1 MIGFYAGSFDPFTN
15 GHLSIVKKSTKC
27 FDKVI
32 IGIGKNAEKKSRFD
46 KQKMKEAIEKV
57 LKEEEIQNAEV
68 IIYDGLTSK
77 EAKAHGAEILIRGLR
92 NGTDYQYE
100 ETIAE
105 INDEYSGLDT
115 CYFRAG
121 NLGYLSS
128 SMVMELYIA
137 GENITKFVP
146 KAVAEVLMPS
156 KGRFGLGQLFTQ
168 SK

>member
-15 GHLSIVKKSTKC
+15 GHLSIVRKTTKC

-32 IGIGKNAEKKSRFD
+32 IGIGKNSEKSLRFD
-46 KQKMKEAIEKV
+46 INKLKEAIEKT
-57 LKEEEIQNAEV
+57 LKEDHIDNAEV
-68 IIYDGLTSK
+68 IIYDNLTSR
-77 EAKAHGAEILIRGLR
+77 EAKKQGAQILIRGLR

-128 SMVMELYIA
+128 SMVMEIYKA
-137 GENITKFVP
+137 GENVRKLVP
-146 KAVAEVLMPS
+146 GPVADLLETE
-156 KGRFGLGQLFTQ
+156 R
-168 SK
+168 

>member
-1 MIGFYAGSFDPFTN
+1 MGMIGFYAGSFDPFTN
-15 GHLSIVKKSTKC
+15 GHLSIVKKSAKC

-32 IGIGKNAEKKSRFD
+32 IGIGNNSEKKSRFD
-46 KQKMKEAIEKV
+46 KTKMKEAIEKE
-57 LKEEEIQNAEV
+57 LKEEDIQNAEV

-77 EAKAHGAEILIRGLR
+77 TAKKYGAEILIRGLR

-128 SMVMELYIA
+128 SMVMELYNA
-137 GENITKFVP
+137 GEDIAKFVP
-146 KAVAEVLMPS
+146 NAVAEVLKNS
-156 KGRFGLGQLFTQ
+156 KN
-168 SK
+168 K

>member
-1 MIGFYAGSFDPFTN
+1 MGMIGFYAGSFDPFTN

-32 IGIGKNAEKKSRFD
+32 IGIGKNSDKKSRFD
-46 KQKMKEAIEKV
+46 KKKMKSAIEKT
-57 LKEEEIQNAEV
+57 LRDEDIQNAEV

-77 EAKAHGAEILIRGLR
+77 TAKECGAEILIRGLR

-128 SMVMELYIA
+128 SMVMELYNA
-137 GENITKFVP
+137 GEDVTKFVP
-146 KAVAEVLMPS
+146 EAVAEVLKNS
-156 KGRFGLGQLFTQ
+156 K
-168 SK
+168 K